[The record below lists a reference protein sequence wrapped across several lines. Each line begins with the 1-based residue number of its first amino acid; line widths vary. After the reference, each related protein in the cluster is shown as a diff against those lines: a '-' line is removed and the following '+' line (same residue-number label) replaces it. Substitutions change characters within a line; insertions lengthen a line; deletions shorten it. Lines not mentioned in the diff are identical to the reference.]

1 MASGDSDE
9 QQVWLTTGTNTSEGS
24 SAYLGLPAGA
34 RSIVIFAND
43 QETMKHGPAGR
54 FVAAYLRG
62 QGLATLSTYLL
73 TPYEARIDMQVG
85 EYHLDLGLLTE
96 RLVGATDWLAR
107 RPETQDLKIGY
118 FGAGL
123 GAAAALI
130 AAAAR
135 PHVSAIVARGG
146 RPEPAE
152 LALANVKAPTLFIL
166 GEHDAGLLAAN
177 HLALDVIAA
186 PGKLEIV
193 QGASHLFEE
202 EGALECMA
210 GLAAGWFRQHC
221 AA

>member
-1 MASGDSDE
+1 MSDGDE
-9 QQVWLTTGTNTSEGS
+9 QRVWLTTDTNTSEGS
-24 SAYLGLPAGA
+24 HAYLGLPDGA
-34 RSIVIFAND
+34 QSIVIFAND

-54 FVAAYLRG
+54 FVGDYLRR
-62 QGLATLSTYLL
+62 QGIATLSTYLL

-85 EYHLDLGLLTE
+85 DFHLDLGILTE

-107 RPETQDLKIGY
+107 RPETQALKIGY

-135 PHVSAIVARGG
+135 PQISAVVARGG
-146 RPEPAE
+146 KPEPAE
-152 LALANVKAPTLFIL
+152 LALPNVKAPTLFIL
-166 GEHDAGLLAAN
+166 GEHDAGLLPAT
-177 HLALDVIAA
+177 HLALDGIKA

-193 QGASHLFEE
+193 PGASHLFEE
-202 EGALECMA
+202 DGALERMA
-210 GLAAGWFRQHC
+210 ALAADWFRQHC